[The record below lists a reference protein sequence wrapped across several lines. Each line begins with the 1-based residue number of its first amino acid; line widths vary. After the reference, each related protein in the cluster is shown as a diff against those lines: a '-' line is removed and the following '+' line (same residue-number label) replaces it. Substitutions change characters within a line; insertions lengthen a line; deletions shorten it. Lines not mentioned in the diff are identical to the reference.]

1 MHPLLHVYIT
11 TPHLFLPLVTKILV
25 FFLAFFLTP
34 MAKLFHFLLLLF
46 IQTISAQVAPTPA
59 GPTNIT
65 QVLEKAGQF
74 TTFIK
79 LLKATQTA
87 DRLNSQLNNSNQGLT
102 LFAPT
107 DNAFSSLKAGTLNS
121 INSQDQMQLV
131 QFHILPTLYSISQF
145 QTASNPLHT
154 QAGNSDDGEYPLNV
168 TTSGNQV
175 NLTTGVVD
183 TTVSNTIFS
192 DNQLAVYQVDKVLL
206 PMALFG
212 STAPAAAPAEAPAPT
227 KPEKNVRA
235 GAADSPSGSSDSSAD
250 ASSAVSLKRK
260 TVEVV
265 TFVFAVIA
273 VSCF

>member
-1 MHPLLHVYIT
+1 MAKVFH
-11 TPHLFLPLVTKILV
+11 FLPLLILS
-25 FFLAFFLTP
+25 
-34 MAKLFHFLLLLF
+34 MF
-46 IQTISAQVAPTPA
+46 IQTIRAQTTAPAPS

-74 TTFIK
+74 TTFMK
-79 LLKATQTA
+79 LLKATQVA
-87 DRLNSQLNNSNQGLT
+87 DRINSQLNNSNQGLT
-102 LFAPT
+102 IFAPT

-121 INSQDQMQLV
+121 INTQDQLQLL
-131 QFHILPTLYSISQF
+131 QFHILPNLYTMSQF

-175 NLTTGVVD
+175 NVTTGVVD
-183 TTVSNTIFS
+183 TTVSNVIYS

-212 STAPAAAPAEAPAPT
+212 QAPTAAPAEAPAPT

-235 GAADSPSGSSDSSAD
+235 ADSPTGSSDTSVD
-250 ASSAVSLKRK
+250 ASSAVSLKLNKQRVK
-260 TVEVV
+260 GVTMTV
-265 TFVFAVIA
+265 AILA
-273 VSCF
+273 SLWM